1 MAKVAPNPHVEAEL
15 MAARAAELEGR
26 LAELDAEIASGRRAL
41 EVGAA
46 GMAPGAPEVRALGDQ
61 EQRVLDLRMEQT
73 RLRDELA
80 RMRSTAGAPLTP
92 ADPHAH
98 LRHRRTPLTSISG
111 RRNRIMSWWSV
122 LSTPVLLY
130 AIGQIILPSVGV
142 SATSTFVFW
151 VVLLLSIEGLVRGK
165 FLAVMLRLLMAALL
179 IVGLYYLVLDWRIV
193 LGWTFVGAALLLLVV
208 NLRDALKR

>member
-1 MAKVAPNPHVEAEL
+1 
-15 MAARAAELEGR
+15 
-26 LAELDAEIASGRRAL
+26 
-41 EVGAA
+41 
-46 GMAPGAPEVRALGDQ
+46 
-61 EQRVLDLRMEQT
+61 
-73 RLRDELA
+73 
-80 RMRSTAGAPLTP
+80 
-92 ADPHAH
+92 
-98 LRHRRTPLTSISG
+98 
-111 RRNRIMSWWSV
+111 MSWWSV

-130 AIGQIILPSVGV
+130 AIGQIILPAVGV